1 MLVASFI
8 AESNGML
15 VHTVGASGV
24 TMGLMLAYGVMFP
37 NRRLMLVLPPME
49 VSSRTLVIA
58 MVAISVIAGVTG
70 TMQGIAHFAHLGG
83 MLFGW
88 LLLRYW
94 SGKPPFGKRK
104 PPRPRLVR

>member
-1 MLVASFI
+1 
-8 AESNGML
+8 
-15 VHTVGASGV
+15 
-24 TMGLMLAYGVMFP
+24 
-37 NRRLMLVLPPME
+37 
-49 VSSRTLVIA
+49 
-58 MVAISVIAGVTG
+58 VIAGVTG

>member
-1 MLVASFI
+1 VIELV
-8 AESNGML
+8 
-15 VHTVGASGV
+15 
-24 TMGLMLAYGVMFP
+24 
-37 NRRLMLVLPPME
+37 
-49 VSSRTLVIA
+49 
-58 MVAISVIAGVTG
+58 AGVTG

-94 SGKPPFGKRK
+94 QGKPPFKKRK